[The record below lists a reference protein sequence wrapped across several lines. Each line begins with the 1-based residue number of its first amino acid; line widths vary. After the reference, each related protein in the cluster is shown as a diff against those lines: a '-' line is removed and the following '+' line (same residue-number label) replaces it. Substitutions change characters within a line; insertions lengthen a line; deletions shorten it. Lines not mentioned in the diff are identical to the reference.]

1 MESFPDQIGRYRIL
15 EEVGRGGM
23 AVVYRGVDQ
32 SLEREVAVKVLH
44 AHLAGSE
51 ESRARFEREA
61 RATARLRHP
70 HIIEIFDFAGTGEA
84 GEGPSYIVTE
94 FVRGLTLK
102 DFMEA
107 HRAFFP
113 EVAAMITIQIC
124 EAVSHAHG
132 LSIIHR
138 DLKPENIMVDN
149 QGVLKLMDFGIAKVI
164 DQQQQMTLTGTI
176 LGSPAH
182 MAPELLEGKELDLR
196 SDLFS
201 IGTILYWLSTG
212 QLPFAGKN
220 PHQVIKR
227 IVQGDFTNPQQL
239 NPATGGEFSR
249 IIRRALQNDP
259 QDRYQTAS
267 SLQSALH
274 AYLDKVDLGEV
285 DSELKF
291 FFADPGNYIAKLRD
305 RLSKKL
311 LADGKAALKNGDHR
325 AALEALDRVL
335 AFEPG
340 HPEVIHLVDGI
351 HRRERM
357 KRRLAVFSVS
367 LVLVLLVAAGVWA
380 AATYWT
386 GTNGDDADAG
396 LAAIVPLPPVEEP
409 SATKAEDAGIPAAA
423 DPAPPPADR
432 PGKKAD
438 RTRAVI
444 RPVRKP
450 VFHRVKIVA
459 EPYFD
464 SIYIDGKRVAGIDDE
479 STNTG
484 QTFIGELSVGK
495 HEVAIKNRFCQDDE
509 FDIVVPQKPKPGELD
524 IRRKLHFRPAIL
536 VVETDLPEA
545 EVYVD
550 GKFQGSATHTKP
562 NRITITMDKGTGK
575 RGVHLRLVAPGAGE
589 FRDKIEVKAGGQV
602 AVKANRKDFKKP
614 AGGAK

>member
-1 MESFPDQIGRYRIL
+1 
-15 EEVGRGGM
+15 M
-23 AVVYRGVDQ
+23 AVVYRGKDQ
-32 SLEREVAVKVLH
+32 SLDREVAVKVLH

-70 HIIEIFDFAGTGEA
+70 HIIEIFDFADSS
-84 GEGPSYIVTE
+84 EGGLTPSYIVTE
-94 FVRGLTLK
+94 FVHGQTLK
-102 DFMEA
+102 DFMDE
-107 HRAFFP
+107 HQAFFP
-113 EVAAMITIQIC
+113 EVAAMIAIQIC

-149 QGVLKLMDFGIAKVI
+149 HGVLKLMDFGIAKVI

-212 QLPFAGKN
+212 QLPFFGKN

-259 QDRYQTAS
+259 EDRYQTAS
-267 SLQSALH
+267 SLQSVLH
-274 AYLDKVDLGEV
+274 AYLDKVDMGDV

-291 FFADPGNYIAKLRD
+291 FFADPENYIEKLKD

-311 LADGKAALKNGDHR
+311 FEDGKAALKRGDQR

-340 HPEVIHLVDGI
+340 HPEVINLIDGI
-351 HRRERM
+351 HRRERL
-357 KRRLAVFSVS
+357 KRRLAFLSVFVF
-367 LVLVLLVAAGVWA
+367 LVILLAAGVWTA
-380 AATYWT
+380 ITYWPEPA
-386 GTNGDDADAG
+386 DEAADAG
-396 LAAIVPLPPVEEP
+396 LAAVIPPPPAEEP
-409 SATKAEDAGIPAAA
+409 RVAKAEDAGVQSA
-423 DPAPPPADR
+423 DPAPPPADKPR
-432 PGKKAD
+432 KKAD
-438 RTRAVI
+438 RKRVAI

-450 VFHRVKIVA
+450 VFQEISIVA

-464 SIYIDGKRVAGIDDE
+464 SIHIDGKQVASINDA
-479 STNTG
+479 STTSG
-484 QTFIGELSVGK
+484 QKYVGKLTTGK
-495 HEVAIKNRFCQDDE
+495 HEVVIKNRFCQDDE
-509 FDIVVPQKPKPGELD
+509 FDIVVPRKPKPGELD
-524 IRRKLHFRPAIL
+524 IRRKLHWRPATL
-536 VVETDLPEA
+536 VVETDLAEA
-545 EVYVD
+545 EVYLD
-550 GKFQGSATHTKP
+550 GKFQGNATGRKP
-562 NRITITMDKGTGK
+562 NRITITVEKESGRVK
-575 RGVHLRLVAPGAGE
+575 KHLRVVARDAGE
-589 FRDKIEVKAGGQV
+589 LRKEFEVKAGQRV
-602 AVKANRKDFKKP
+602 VVKALRKDFKKP
-614 AGGAK
+614 DGGGK

>member
-1 MESFPDQIGRYRIL
+1 LESFPDQIGRYRIL
-15 EEVGRGGM
+15 EVVGRGGM
-23 AVVYRGVDQ
+23 AVVYRGVDL
-32 SLEREVAVKVLH
+32 SLDREVAVKVLH

-70 HIIEIFDFAGTGEA
+70 HIIEIFDFAETSEA
-84 GEGPSYIVTE
+84 GAGPSYIVTE
-94 FVRGLTLK
+94 FVHGKTLK
-102 DFMEA
+102 DFMDDSQ
-107 HRAFFP
+107 AFFP
-113 EVAAMITIQIC
+113 EVAAMIAIQIC
-124 EAVSHAHG
+124 EAVSHAHS

-138 DLKPENIMVDN
+138 DLKPENVMVDN
-149 QGVLKLMDFGIAKVI
+149 NGVLKLMDFGIAKVI
-164 DQQQQMTLTGTI
+164 DQQQQMTLTGTL

-182 MAPELLEGKELDLR
+182 MAPELLEGKELDQR

-201 IGTILYWLSTG
+201 VGTILFWLSTG
-212 QLPFAGKN
+212 QLPFSGKN

-274 AYLDKVDLGEV
+274 AYLDKVDLGDV

-291 FFADPGNYIAKLRD
+291 FFADPKNYVEKLKD

-311 LADGKAALKNGDHR
+311 FEDGKAALKKGDHR
-325 AALEALDRVL
+325 TALEALDRVL

-351 HRRERM
+351 HRRERL
-357 KRRLAVFSVS
+357 KRRLAAFFIS

-380 AATYWT
+380 AVAYWPET
-386 GTNGDDADAG
+386 DGDEGLDAG
-396 LAAIVPLPPVEEP
+396 AVIPPPLMEEP
-409 SATKAEDAGIPAAA
+409 AVAKTEDAGAPKAD
-423 DPAPPPADR
+423 DPAPGPADR
-432 PGKKAD
+432 PPKTAD
-438 RTRAVI
+438 RTKVAI
-444 RPVRKP
+444 HPVRKP
-450 VFHRVKIVA
+450 VFHRIQIVA

-464 SIYIDGKRVAGIDDE
+464 SIHIDGKQVASINDE
-479 STNTG
+479 STKSG
-484 QTFIGELSVGK
+484 QEYSGELSTGK
-495 HEVAIKNRFCQDDE
+495 HEVVIKNRFCQDDE
-509 FDIVVPQKPKPGELD
+509 FDIVVPRKPKPGELD

-550 GKFQGSATHTKP
+550 GKFQGNATNKKP
-562 NRITITMDKGTGK
+562 NRITITMERGMGK
-575 RGVHLRLVAPGAGE
+575 RDVHLRVVAQGVGE
-589 FRDKIEVKAGGQV
+589 FRDKIEVKAGEQIPV
-602 AVKANRKDFKKP
+602 RANRKNFKKP
-614 AGGAK
+614 DGGGK

>member
-23 AVVYRGVDQ
+23 AVVYRGKDQ
-32 SLEREVAVKVLH
+32 SLDREVAVKVLH

-70 HIIEIFDFAGTGEA
+70 HIIEIFDFADTGEA
-84 GEGPSYIVTE
+84 WEGPSYIVTE
-94 FVRGLTLK
+94 FVRGQTLK
-102 DFMEA
+102 DFMEENQ
-107 HRAFFP
+107 AFFP
-113 EVAAMITIQIC
+113 EVAAMIAIQIC

-138 DLKPENIMVDN
+138 DLKPENIMVDQN
-149 QGVLKLMDFGIAKVI
+149 GVLKLMDFGIAKVI

-212 QLPFAGKN
+212 QLPFFGKN

-259 QDRYQTAS
+259 DDRYQTAS

-274 AYLDKVDLGEV
+274 SYLNKVDLGDV

-291 FFADPGNYIAKLRD
+291 FFADPQNYIEKLKD

-311 LADGKAALKNGDHR
+311 FEDGKTALKNGDQR

-340 HPEVIHLVDGI
+340 HPEVINLVDGI

-357 KRRLAVFSVS
+357 KRRLATLSVF
-367 LVLVLLVAAGVWA
+367 LVLVILLATGVWA
-380 AATYWT
+380 AITYWPEPT
-386 GTNGDDADAG
+386 EETLDAG
-396 LAAIVPLPPVEEP
+396 LAAVIPPPPVEEP
-409 SATKAEDAGIPAAA
+409 KVAKAEDAGVKPA
-423 DPAPPPADR
+423 DPAPKPADK
-432 PGKKAD
+432 PKKKAD
-438 RTRAVI
+438 RKVAI
-444 RPVRKP
+444 RPPLKP
-450 VFHRVKIVA
+450 VFHEVTITVKPFFERILIDNKEVA
-459 EPYFD
+459 KND
-464 SIYIDGKRVAGIDDE
+464 SSTTFGQIY
-479 STNTG
+479 S
-484 QTFIGELSVGK
+484 GELRNGK
-495 HEVAIKNRFCQDDE
+495 HRVVIKRKACLDDE
-509 FDIVVPQKPKPGELD
+509 FTLVVPRKLKEGEKLEF
-524 IRRKLHFRPAIL
+524 RRKLRFLPATLI
-536 VVETDLPEA
+536 VETDLA
-545 EVYVD
+545 KADVYMSA
-550 GKFQGSATHTKP
+550 KFSGSTAKNKPLRIAIPMEGTKGQKKAHI
-562 NRITITMDKGTGK
+562 RIDS
-575 RGVHLRLVAPGAGE
+575 PGIGE
-589 FRDKIEVKAGGQV
+589 FRKMVDVKAGEQV
-602 AVKANRKDFKKP
+602 VVKAKKADFKKKSD
-614 AGGAK
+614 GGAK

>member
-1 MESFPDQIGRYRIL
+1 
-15 EEVGRGGM
+15 M
-23 AVVYRGVDQ
+23 AVVYRGKDQ
-32 SLEREVAVKVLH
+32 SLDREVAVKVLH

-84 GEGPSYIVTE
+84 GVGPSYIVTE
-94 FVRGLTLK
+94 FVHGKTLK
-102 DFMEA
+102 DFMDE
-107 HRAFFP
+107 HQAFFP
-113 EVAAMITIQIC
+113 EVAAMIAIQIC

-138 DLKPENIMVDN
+138 DLKPENIMVDQN
-149 QGVLKLMDFGIAKVI
+149 GVLKLMDFGIAKVI
-164 DQQQQMTLTGTI
+164 DQHQQMTLTGTI

-212 QLPFAGKN
+212 QLPFFGKN

-249 IIRRALQNDP
+249 IIRRALQNNP
-259 QDRYQTAS
+259 EDRYQTAS

-291 FFADPGNYIAKLRD
+291 FFADPKNYVEKLKD
-305 RLSKKL
+305 RLSRKL
-311 LADGKAALKNGDHR
+311 FEDGKAALKRGDQR

-340 HPEVIHLVDGI
+340 HPEVINLVDGI
-351 HRRERM
+351 HRREKM
-357 KRRLAVFSVS
+357 KRRLAAFSILV
-367 LVLVLLVAAGVWA
+367 VLVALVAAGVWA
-380 AATYWT
+380 AITYWPET
-386 GTNGDDADAG
+386 GGDDNADAG
-396 LAAIVPLPPVEEP
+396 LAAVIPPPPAEEP
-409 SATKAEDAGIPAAA
+409 KVTTAEDAGVK
-423 DPAPPPADR
+423 PADK
-432 PGKKAD
+432 PEKMAD
-438 RTRAVI
+438 RKRVAI

-450 VFHRVKIVA
+450 VFHEVSIVA

-464 SIYIDGKRVAGIDDE
+464 SILIDGKQVASINDA
-479 STNTG
+479 STTSGQKYTG
-484 QTFIGELSVGK
+484 KLSAGK
-495 HEVAIKNRFCQDDE
+495 HEVVIKNRFCQDDE
-509 FDIVVPQKPKPGELD
+509 FDIIVPKKPKPGELD
-524 IRRKLHFRPAIL
+524 IRRKLHWRPATL
-536 VVETDLPEA
+536 VVETDLAEA
-545 EVYVD
+545 EIYLD
-550 GKFQGSATHTKP
+550 GKFQGNATSKKP
-562 NRITITMDKGTGK
+562 NRITVTVERESGRVKK
-575 RGVHLRLVAPGAGE
+575 HLRVVARDAGE
-589 FRDKIEVKAGGQV
+589 FRKDIEVKAGERV
-602 AVKANRKDFKKP
+602 VVKAIQKDFKKP
-614 AGGAK
+614 DGGGK